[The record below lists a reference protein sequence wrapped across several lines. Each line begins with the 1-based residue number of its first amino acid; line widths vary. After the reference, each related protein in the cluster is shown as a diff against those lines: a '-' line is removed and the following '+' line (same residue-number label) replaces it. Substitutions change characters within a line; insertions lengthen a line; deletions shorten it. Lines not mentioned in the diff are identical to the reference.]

1 MAHEPAVRLD
11 DHGPI
16 ARITFDQPNARANT
30 LSRQVWRELGEA
42 VAAIAC
48 RSAVRG
54 VVLTSAKDGIW
65 LAGADLRELA
75 ALPTDDPEPTYEV
88 LRAGH
93 AVLELME
100 RLHVPSIAAI
110 DGACLGGGLEVALA
124 CDYRIA
130 GTHPKVKIGLPEVK
144 LGLIPGWGGTQRLPR
159 LIGWEPAVELL
170 VTGRAL
176 SAAEAETLGVIDAV
190 VPSAELW
197 SAAVHRLTEGLPQD
211 WSARRQAK
219 GRPMPGDAPAGCAR
233 CLDAVP
239 AGDRIAAE
247 IALGVVEAGGR
258 STLDA
263 GLRAEADAFVP
274 LLAGEPC
281 RERIAKF
288 LAR

>member
-1 MAHEPAVRLD
+1 MTPERAVRLD

-30 LSRQVWRELGEA
+30 LSRQVWHELGEA
-42 VAAIAC
+42 VAGIAC

-75 ALPTDDPEPTYEV
+75 ALPTNNPEPTYEV

-93 AVLELME
+93 AVLELIE

-130 GTHPKVKIGLPEVK
+130 GTHPKVLLGLPEVK

-159 LIGWEPAVELL
+159 LIGWEPALELL

-176 SAAEAETLGVIDAV
+176 SATEAEEWGVIDAV
-190 VPSAELW
+190 VPSPDLW
-197 SAAVHRLTEGLPQD
+197 SMAVHRLTEGLPQD

-219 GRPMPGDAPAGCAR
+219 RRPMPGEAPAGYAR

-239 AGDRIAAE
+239 AADRMAAE
-247 IALGVVEAGGR
+247 IAMGVVEAGCR

-263 GLRAEADAFVP
+263 GLRAESDAFVP
-274 LLAGEPC
+274 LLAGEAS
-281 RERIAKF
+281 RQRIAVF
-288 LAR
+288 LSR